1 MSVVTA
7 SERLSAAF
15 EARDLAA
22 ALACFVP
29 GDDIGYAG
37 SEQSEQAT
45 GRDGVTALL
54 TTVFARDEAYSWQV
68 TTAMVRE
75 YGTAAY
81 LYAQADGRVHTD
93 AGETVPFAYRISG
106 VLEPVGDQWRWRHC
120 YGCEPTRD
128 A

>member
-45 GRDGVTALL
+45 GRDGVAALL
-54 TTVFARDEAYSWQV
+54 TTVFARDEAYSWRV

-81 LYAQADGRVHTD
+81 LYAQADGLVHSD
-93 AGETVPFAYRISG
+93 VGEAVPFAYRISG
-106 VLEPVGDQWRWRHC
+106 VLEPLAGQWLWRHC